1 MMNGPRP
8 SRLTIINEN
17 STKRSRAP
25 RPPPP
30 VVVYLNSPKIIHV
43 RPEEFM
49 GLVQQLTGKQSAS
62 SATAVSSSSASSSS
76 SSSTS
81 NTFEVA
87 AASSRS
93 SIISSSCNLDGY

>member
-76 SSSTS
+76 SSTS
-81 NTFEVA
+81 NTFEV